1 MTRTE
6 AFFLSGRSG
15 ARFCVAHHPEG
26 KPRGAVLLVQPF
38 AEEANKSRSN
48 LAAVA
53 RACAESGHLALI
65 GDVGG
70 TGDSEGDF
78 ADARWAD
85 WIDDLKRFA
94 AWLVERSDGPLAL
107 IGLRQGALLA
117 SCALDDGLAA
127 DALLALAPIASGKLA
142 LTWFLRLAAAGELG
156 GNPGARLDTRGLR
169 ASLDAGE
176 PVEVAGYCL
185 SAELAS
191 AIEAAVLEPPA
202 SLRLGWVEIGSGESL
217 SAAASRL
224 LEKRAA
230 RGCADYS
237 RLLAGPAFWQTQ
249 EIERL
254 SALPALCVEFLAENP
269 R

>member
-1 MTRTE
+1 MIRTE
-6 AFFLSGRSG
+6 AFFLSGDQG

-26 KPRGAVLLVQPF
+26 RPRAAVLLIQAF

-53 RACAESGHLALI
+53 RACAEAGYLALI

-85 WIDDLKRFA
+85 WVTDLKRFA

-117 SCALDDGLAA
+117 SSALNEGLAA

-142 LTWFLRLAAAGELG
+142 LTWFLRLAAAAELG
-156 GNPGARLDTRGLR
+156 ENPGARLDTRALR

-176 PVEVAGYCL
+176 PVEVAGYSL
-185 SAELAS
+185 SAALA
-191 AIEAAVLEPPA
+191 AALEAATLELPDA
-202 SLRLGWVEIGSGESL
+202 IRLGWIEIGAAETL

-230 RGCADYS
+230 RGCADFS
-237 RLLAGPAFWQTQ
+237 RLLPGPAFWQTQ
-249 EIERL
+249 EIEML
-254 SALPALCVEFLAENP
+254 PALPALCVEFLGEALQ
-269 R
+269 